1 MVICYKSFS
10 KDVWQQPDLHHYSY
24 CHLHQLLCFQYY
36 IPFVLSQFS
45 ASKNSNTGF
54 HPYDMP
60 GTILSTLHVLTH
72 LILTVAYEIGTFHE
86 ETGTEILLFAQGHT
100 ADNQQSQDI
109 NQVF

>member
-1 MVICYKSFS
+1 
-10 KDVWQQPDLHHYSY
+10 
-24 CHLHQLLCFQYY
+24 
-36 IPFVLSQFS
+36 
-45 ASKNSNTGF
+45 
-54 HPYDMP
+54 MP